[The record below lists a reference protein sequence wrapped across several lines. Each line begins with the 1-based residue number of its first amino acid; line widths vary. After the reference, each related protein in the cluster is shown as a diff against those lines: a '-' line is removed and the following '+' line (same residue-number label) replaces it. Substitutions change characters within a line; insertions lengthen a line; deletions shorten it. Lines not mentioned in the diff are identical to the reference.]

1 MKGPV
6 WLVPIVLIVAV
17 VAFLQSSRGG
27 GKGGTPPA
35 FEPLR
40 SYNDAAAAA
49 DTSGKPVLVFG
60 TASWCGP
67 CQSFKRSALVN
78 SDVEQKIM
86 AGTEAVYLDV
96 DNDGP
101 TAQALKIR
109 SLPTLVLVKGGFEVA
124 RLEGQASSGEVLR
137 FLSSNG
143 VK

>member
-1 MKGPV
+1 MKGPA

-17 VAFLQSSRGG
+17 VAFLQTRGG

-40 SYNDAAAAA
+40 AYNDAAAASDA
-49 DTSGKPVLVFG
+49 SGKPVLVFG

-67 CQSFKRSALVN
+67 CQSFKRGALVN

-96 DNDGP
+96 DKDGP

-124 RLEGQASSGEVLR
+124 RLEGQASSGEVMR
-137 FLSSNG
+137 FLASNG